1 MALLLS
7 CLLWNITLSERSRQ
21 ADTAVTVRQQ
31 PRASGGDARLDEE
44 GCGNSGMRDQ
54 GGGETRLF
62 GQIGM
67 ALHGECKLLFLGA
80 HSCSVTPL

>member
-7 CLLWNITLSERSRQ
+7 CLLWNITLSEKSRQ
-21 ADTAVTVRQQ
+21 ADTVVTVRQQ
-31 PRASGGDARLDEE
+31 PRASGGDARLYEE

-67 ALHGECKLLFLGA
+67 ALHGGCKLLY
-80 HSCSVTPL
+80 